1 LKKAMEQLKKIM
13 EKLKKTMEKLKKTME
28 KLKKTMEILK
38 KTMEKLTKTM
48 DKLKRHETTKNC
60 KKIKNPKAIL
70 HPLSF
75 GAMGLLP
82 ALLRFTFSWWLPL
95 AWVLRPLCGFC

>member
-1 LKKAMEQLKKIM
+1 MKKTVE
-13 EKLKKTMEKLKKTME
+13 LKKTMEKLKKTME
-28 KLKKTMEILK
+28 NLK
-38 KTMEKLTKTM
+38 KTMEKLKKTM
-48 DKLKRHETTKNC
+48 DKLKRHETTKKC

-75 GAMGLLP
+75 GAMGFLP